1 LNVSA
6 AQLPDQS
13 WFAGFRALPKAELH
27 VHLEGSIEPSTA
39 VVLGK
44 RYGASFDEAAVRS
57 HYATHDFAA
66 FIEAYKWVTSYLRAP
81 EDYALVAHRLA
92 EQLLSQN
99 VAYAEVTLSAGVM
112 LLRKQDVAANFR
124 AVREIAKSY
133 ESRGLRLQWIFDAV
147 RQFGAAAAREVA
159 KRAVEL
165 HDQGVVAF
173 GMGGDELAV
182 PASEFRD
189 VYNFVTDCGLRR
201 LVHAGEIGGPES
213 VRDAVELLG
222 AERIGHG
229 IAAVRDP
236 RLMSMLAERAI
247 HLEICPTSNLRT
259 GAGSVANMCQHPLPK
274 ILRAGVPLS
283 VSTDDP
289 AMFETNLNGEYQ
301 ALGTMGLNT
310 EEILRV
316 AEGGFAGAFLP
327 AEQKADLLER
337 FRNQAAALGL
347 L

>member
-1 LNVSA
+1 M
-6 AQLPDQS
+6 
-13 WFAGFRALPKAELH
+13 PKAELH
-27 VHLEGSIEPSTA
+27 LHLEGSIEPSTA

-44 RYGASFDEAAVRS
+44 RYGGSFDEATVRS

-81 EDYALVAHRLA
+81 EDYALVARRLA

-124 AVREIAKSY
+124 AIREIAKSY

-159 KRAVEL
+159 KQAVEL

-189 VYNFVTDCGLRR
+189 VYDVVAESGLRR

-213 VRDAVELLG
+213 VRDAVEVLG

-259 GAGSVANMCQHPLPK
+259 RAGSVANMCQHPLPK

-289 AMFETNLNGEYQ
+289 AMFETDLNGEYQ
-301 ALGTMGLNT
+301 ALGSMGLST
-310 EEILRV
+310 EEILHV

-327 AEQKADLLER
+327 AEQKADLLKR

>member
-6 AQLPDQS
+6 AQAPDQS
-13 WFAGFRALPKAELH
+13 WFARFRALPKAELH
-27 VHLEGSIEPSTA
+27 LHLEGSIEPSTA

-44 RYGASFDEAAVRS
+44 RYGASFDEATVRS
-57 HYATHDFAA
+57 RYATRDFAA

-81 EDYALVAHRLA
+81 EDYALVARRLA

-112 LLRKQDVAANFR
+112 LLRKQDVAANFH
-124 AVREIAKSY
+124 AIREIAESF

-147 RQFGAAAAREVA
+147 RQFGAAAAQEVA

-213 VRDAVELLG
+213 VRDAVEVLG

-289 AMFETNLNGEYQ
+289 AMFETDLNGEYQ
-301 ALGTMGLNT
+301 ALGSMGLST